1 MRDGSGTYSLP
12 QAAFTSGTTIE
23 SAKVNSDFSDI
34 ASALTQSVSK
44 DGQTTMTGSLP
55 MGGFKLT
62 GLGVGTGTGESIRYD
77 EFKYLMRS
85 HLAGLQCTSRTT
97 TTVVISAGT
106 FTEDGQT
113 AVFSHA
119 GGTINC
125 ATTGALGL
133 DAGSLA
139 NNTWY
144 HAFAIAKADGTT
156 SLLASTSV
164 SSPTFPTGYTLK
176 RRLFSFKTN
185 GSAQIIDFIQDG
197 DNFWWLAPVSDANST
212 NPGTS
217 AVTRTL
223 TVPTG
228 VNVLAYIQVGYT
240 SADTGTS
247 SYSLTTDLSST
258 DTTPNSATS
267 DTGNAL
273 AAAGGAAAPYA
284 VKYVRTNTSAQVRH
298 RISFS
303 NAGVQIQINT
313 LGWIDRRGRDA

>member
-106 FTEDGQT
+106 FAEDGQT

-197 DNFWWLAPVSDANST
+197 DLFQWVTLVADVSAS

-217 AVTRTL
+217 AVTATL

-228 VNVLAYIQVGYT
+228 VNVQAVCQARNTNSDATASYTYLSDLA
-240 SADTGTS
+240 
-247 SYSLTTDLSST
+247 TTDSTPSLSITDFGQANSST
-258 DTTPNSATS
+258 V
-267 DTGNAL
+267 
-273 AAAGGAAAPYA
+273 AGASR
-284 VKYVRTNTSAQVRH
+284 VLVRTNTSAQIRYRLSYSSGNV
-298 RISFS
+298 
-303 NAGVQIQINT
+303 GLLINT
-313 LGWIDRRGRDA
+313 LGWVDRRGRDA